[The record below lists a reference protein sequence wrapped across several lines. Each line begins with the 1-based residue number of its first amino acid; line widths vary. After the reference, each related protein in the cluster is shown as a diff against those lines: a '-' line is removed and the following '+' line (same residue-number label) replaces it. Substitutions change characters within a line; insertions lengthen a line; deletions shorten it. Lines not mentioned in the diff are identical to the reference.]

1 MIQSLLQ
8 NAEGE
13 QVKSHEELRN
23 RRCFSFWTYWTATGP
38 SILSR
43 TYWTATG
50 PSILSTAGTAETT
63 AQNLIQICVVRIGCC
78 FIQRLPSMPDI
89 QHR

>member
-1 MIQSLLQ
+1 MTLPGRWSRAMIQSLLQ

-38 SILSR
+38 SILS
-43 TYWTATG
+43 TATG
-50 PSILSTAGTAETT
+50 HGHRQRDDGHRPSNHGSRFFLSKDKKEMKK
-63 AQNLIQICVVRIGCC
+63 R
-78 FIQRLPSMPDI
+78 
-89 QHR
+89 

>member
-1 MIQSLLQ
+1 MRQQAALATNALVMTLPGRWSRAMIQSLLQ

-50 PSILSTAGTAETT
+50 PSILPTATGH
-63 AQNLIQICVVRIGCC
+63 GH
-78 FIQRLPSMPDI
+78 MPEG
-89 QHR
+89 